1 LKKILVLILGIIAV
15 VVIFT
20 MVNKSK
26 YPDLPVASISPKKA
40 IEKLNEADQ
49 QDLVEISKDDYETW
63 YITENQNG
71 ISEVDENIKK
81 FISSNGWEFTGKDGS
96 GLFFKKDSGET
107 LIVTT
112 EMWTKSYFL
121 VKIPSHF

>member
-1 LKKILVLILGIIAV
+1 LKKILVFILATIAV

-26 YPDLPVASISPKKA
+26 YPDLPVASISPKEA

-49 QDLVEISKDDYETW
+49 QDLVEISKDDNETW
-63 YITENQNG
+63 YITEIQNG
-71 ISEVDENIKK
+71 VSEVDEVIKK
-81 FISSNGWEFTGKDGS
+81 FISSSGWGFTGKDGS
-96 GLFFKKDSGET
+96 GLFFKKGSGET

-112 EMWTKSYFL
+112 EMWTTSYFL